1 MKIDAPAARSL
12 GAAGG
17 HEDRSSD
24 GAGRSPL
31 SDDELLDLVDADD
44 TVIGTVPRSRV
55 HGAPALRH
63 RAVHVLVYDRH
74 GALLLQKRSPAKD
87 VQPGKW
93 DTSVGGHLA
102 AGESYVSAAVREARE
117 ELGLTVAAA
126 DLEPVHEFVWRSP
139 VETEHVRSFRLR
151 SDGPFRPHPEEV
163 EEVRFWAPDE
173 LRAAIGGAL
182 LTPMLEHELT
192 LLGVVEAGAVL
203 DPAYLDPF
211 AGPALPA
218 DPPPRAAMATPTRSL
233 HDAIDATMR
242 RLGQPYLHPDG
253 ETLQLDLFGSE
264 AMVRW
269 QERKAAAVF
278 LAGETWSALPQT
290 YGRYGTESGRRLIA
304 AVCRLEQAA
313 GAVLTDGGMQACALA
328 CDVLFAPGSHAVVTR
343 SVYNKTKSY
352 LQRLAARQG
361 GEVTLVDDGD
371 LEAAAQALR
380 PATSVLFTET
390 YTNPH
395 TRALDPPALAA
406 VAARA
411 RAAGA
416 AALRVVVDDTIA
428 TPWGL
433 REPLL
438 SVPGIDLVVASGTK
452 ALAGQ
457 DRDMWGYLASNQVD
471 LLNEAMDLQ
480 AMRGGILDWRRAQA
494 VLGGLDEARVRFER
508 RCATATAVARFLAGH
523 ACVAEAL
530 HPSLPDHPD
539 AAIVARHYR
548 LPGSMV
554 SFRLRDAD
562 EDATRHFCDVLAM
575 TGVPR
580 YALSFDGLAT
590 KLNHHRSVSEY
601 FTAAGEV
608 RRIGVDRVVRLGI
621 GVEEERDLIA
631 CLNWALWRAPQ
642 VPATAVSA
650 WQERRRRTLGVD
662 QDDSLEPEKPSDD
675 SR

>member
-1 MKIDAPAARSL
+1 MKIEAQASSSPAVRSF

-17 HEDRSSD
+17 HADRSSD

-31 SDDELLDLVDADD
+31 SDDELLDLVDADNA
-44 TVIGTVPRSRV
+44 VVGTVPRSRA
-55 HGAPALRH
+55 HGEPALRH

-74 GALLLQKRSPAKD
+74 GALLLQKRSPRKD

-93 DTSVGGHLA
+93 DASVGGHPA
-102 AGESYVSAAVREARE
+102 AGEDYAAAAVRETGE
-117 ELGLTVAAA
+117 ELGLTIAAA
-126 DLEPVHEFVWRSP
+126 DLEPVHEYVWRSA

-151 SDGPFRPHPEEV
+151 SDGPFRPHPEEID
-163 EEVRFWAPDE
+163 EVRFWSPEE
-173 LRAAIGGAL
+173 LRAAHGSGL

-192 LLGVVEAGAVL
+192 LLGGCGAARAVL
-203 DPAYLDPF
+203 DPAYLDPE
-211 AGPALPA
+211 AGAALPA
-218 DPPPRAAMATPTRSL
+218 DPPPRAVMATATRSL
-233 HDAIDATMR
+233 HDAIDAAMR
-242 RLGQPYLHPDG
+242 RHRQPYLHPDG
-253 ETLQLDLFGSE
+253 ETLQLDLFGSG

-269 QERKAAAVF
+269 QERKAAAAL
-278 LAGETWSALPQT
+278 LAGEAWSALPQT
-290 YGRYGTESGRRLIA
+290 YGRYGTESGRLLIA

-328 CDVLFAPGSHAVVTR
+328 CDVLFAPGSHAVATR
-343 SVYNKTKSY
+343 SVYNKTKNY
-352 LQRLAARQG
+352 LHRLAARQG

-371 LEAAAQALR
+371 LDAVAQALR
-380 PATSVLFTET
+380 PTTTLLFTET

-395 TRALDPPALAA
+395 TRAVAPPALAA

-416 AALRVVVDDTIA
+416 RGLRVVVDNTIA

-457 DRDMWGYLASNQVD
+457 DRDMWGYLAG

-494 VLGGLDEARVRFER
+494 VLGGLDEARARFER
-508 RCATATAVARFLAGH
+508 RCATASAVARFLAGH
-523 ACVAEAL
+523 PRVAEVL

-539 AAIVARHYR
+539 AATVARHYR

-554 SFRLRDAD
+554 SLRLRDAD

-590 KLNHHRSVSEY
+590 KVNHHRSVSEY

-621 GVEEERDLIA
+621 GMEEAPDLIA
-631 CLNWALWRAPQ
+631 CLNWALWRAPH
-642 VPATAVSA
+642 VAEPAVAA
-650 WQERRRRTLGVD
+650 WRKRRRRTLGVD
-662 QDDSLEPEKPSDD
+662 QDDSPET
-675 SR
+675 